1 MAAFG
6 FLHCAVCVMG
16 RPWRVLNRCTT
27 GSNMFDRVT
36 GCCGDVQVE
45 AGRPGGLLSVQ
56 ARDDDGYTSG
66 SQGVAPGP
74 AAAASLGDV

>member
-1 MAAFG
+1 
-6 FLHCAVCVMG
+6 
-16 RPWRVLNRCTT
+16 
-27 GSNMFDRVT
+27 MFDRVT